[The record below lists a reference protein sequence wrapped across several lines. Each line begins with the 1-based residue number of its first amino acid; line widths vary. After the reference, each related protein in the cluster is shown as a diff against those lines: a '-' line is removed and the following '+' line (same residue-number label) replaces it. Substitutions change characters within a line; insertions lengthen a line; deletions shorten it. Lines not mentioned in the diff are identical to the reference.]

1 MTLLLKKETPFEW
14 TDKQQRAFDF
24 LKECLMKAP
33 ILQYPDFEKPFT
45 LYTDASGTGLGAVLT
60 QKDSENKERVIA
72 YASKSLNKAEL
83 NYGITDKE
91 CLAVIWAIKHFEQY
105 LELLPFQVVTDHSA
119 LKYLQ
124 TAKVPTGRRAQW
136 IMYLQQ
142 FEFEIVYRPGKEN
155 RNADALSRIPEIEC
169 NFMGVGIE
177 EGEGTTSNFSEL
189 DEETN
194 LSREKDEI

>member
-1 MTLLLKKETPFEW
+1 
-14 TDKQQRAFDF
+14 
-24 LKECLMKAP
+24 MKTP

-45 LYTDASGTGLGAVLT
+45 LYTDASGTGLGAVLA

-105 LELLPFQVVTDHSA
+105 LGLLPFQVVTDHSA

-124 TAKVPTGRRAQW
+124 TAKVPTGQRA
-136 IMYLQQ
+136 
-142 FEFEIVYRPGKEN
+142 
-155 RNADALSRIPEIEC
+155 
-169 NFMGVGIE
+169 
-177 EGEGTTSNFSEL
+177 
-189 DEETN
+189 
-194 LSREKDEI
+194 